1 MSATFNQTCPVW
13 FENGAAKGIGAKA
26 LEYHAAR
33 AFCICD
39 KGISA
44 CGIAAT
50 IVEALEKSGLVVQ
63 LYDEVLPDAP
73 DTMINS
79 IAEIARSFHADLVV
93 GIGGGSSLD
102 AAKAVTI
109 LLDNP
114 GTIRDYYMSA
124 GVTFK
129 EQLPLFCVP
138 TAAGTGSEATS
149 ICVVH
154 DMQTDI
160 KETVIKSATLAIVDP
175 ELMLGLPP
183 YITAITAFDA
193 MAHAF
198 EAYTSKGN
206 NPHSDA
212 LALRA
217 IRLITQN
224 IERAYTDGS
233 DLKARAALAQA
244 STFAGMAFND
254 SMVHAGHAM
263 AHELGLRFHM
273 PHGLAC
279 ALTLPTL
286 LKYFGDVIPERLLD
300 ITEAMG
306 ITAPASAD
314 APTVAAIADTYIQTL
329 LKKLQI
335 PSLKA
340 QGYSVEA
347 IADCAADAYNK
358 APFMMFAPSEVGIEE
373 LDALLRDMYA
383 RYQ

>member
-1 MSATFNQTCPVW
+1 MAIFNQTCPVW
-13 FENGAAKGIGAKA
+13 MEEGVAGKIGEKA
-26 LEYHAAR
+26 LEYHAKK

-44 CGIAAT
+44 CGIASV
-50 IVEALEKSGLVVQ
+50 IVNNLKDAGLEVY

-73 DTMINS
+73 DTMINQ
-79 IAEIARSFHADLVV
+79 IGKIAREYEADLVV

-114 GTIRDYYMSA
+114 GEIKDYYMSA
-124 GVTFK
+124 GVVFK
-129 EQLPLFCVP
+129 QEIPLFCIP

-154 DMQTDI
+154 DMSTDI
-160 KETVIKSATLAIVDP
+160 KETVIKGATLAIVDP
-175 ELMLGLPP
+175 DLMVGLPP

-198 EAYTSKGN
+198 EAYTSQGH
-206 NPHSDA
+206 NPHSDV
-212 LALRA
+212 LALCA
-217 IRLITQN
+217 IRLITEN
-224 IERAYTDGS
+224 IELAYENGTNMS
-233 DLKARAALAQA
+233 ARAALAQA

-254 SMVHAGHAM
+254 SMVHIGHAM

-286 LKYFGDVIPERLLD
+286 LRYFGNVIPDRLFD
-300 ITEAMG
+300 IVEAMG
-306 ITAPASAD
+306 IEAPAVATAD
-314 APTVAAIADTYIQTL
+314 EAAAMAEIYIKMMM
-329 LKKLQI
+329 KKLKI
-335 PSLKA
+335 ASLKE
-340 QGYSVEA
+340 QGYTLEEVV
-347 IADCAADAYNK
+347 DCAADAYNK
-358 APFMMFAPSEVGIEE
+358 APFMMFAPSETGIPE
-373 LDALLRDMYA
+373 LAGFLKDMYE
-383 RYQ
+383 RYV